1 MIKRITSLILTL
13 ILLFQCIPLAY
24 AVDTPDVNANA
35 GGSGSGTSQT
45 GNKYTWSSAYQ
56 GIRFTLLSS

>member
-45 GNKYTWSSAYQ
+45 GKPASPPLVAALI
-56 GIRFTLLSS
+56 IR